1 MPMQQRNPSD
11 RRHGIA
17 RSAFPLRDSDG
28 ELVRAERRR
37 QPDRRL
43 AGIEVEW
50 LEDKQLFEYQK

>member
-1 MPMQQRNPSD
+1 MPMRERNPSD
-11 RRHGIA
+11 RRTGIA
-17 RSAFPLRDSDG
+17 RPGFPLRDSSG

-50 LEDKQLFEYQK
+50 LEDKELFEYQK